1 MKLSTGQ
8 KKELK
13 GMLTFLVAS
22 IIVWLLAS
30 LVLHFPWNHTLILTA
45 LSVVI
50 SIIQT
55 AFIVFRRNKE
65 DEWCVSRFKFSESD
79 YDIFYIEQARRLSV
93 FIKKEDYRHH
103 TEMVR
108 DTNGWRNSA
117 ENSLRRYLYVD
128 GR

>member
-8 KKELK
+8 KKEIK

-22 IIVWLLAS
+22 IIVWLLAL

-65 DEWCVSRFKFSESD
+65 DE
-79 YDIFYIEQARRLSV
+79 
-93 FIKKEDYRHH
+93 
-103 TEMVR
+103 
-108 DTNGWRNSA
+108 
-117 ENSLRRYLYVD
+117 
-128 GR
+128 

>member
-1 MKLSTGQ
+1 MRLSTGQ

-30 LVLHFPWNHTLILTA
+30 FVLHFPWNHTLILTA

-65 DEWCVSRFKFSESD
+65 DE
-79 YDIFYIEQARRLSV
+79 
-93 FIKKEDYRHH
+93 
-103 TEMVR
+103 
-108 DTNGWRNSA
+108 
-117 ENSLRRYLYVD
+117 
-128 GR
+128 

>member
-22 IIVWLLAS
+22 IIVRLLAS

-65 DEWCVSRFKFSESD
+65 DE
-79 YDIFYIEQARRLSV
+79 
-93 FIKKEDYRHH
+93 
-103 TEMVR
+103 
-108 DTNGWRNSA
+108 
-117 ENSLRRYLYVD
+117 
-128 GR
+128 